1 MSTRDKMIAK
11 PFLKWAGGKT
21 QLIND
26 IERSLPSEIVNKKFT
41 YIEPFV
47 GSGAVLFWILNNFP
61 KMQKAVIN
69 DINADLINAYNIIA
83 SKPKELISIL
93 EIFQNEFHELNSEA
107 ENKKEY
113 YYTKRELYNTRKTD
127 LSTQAAIFI
136 FLNRTCFNGL
146 YRVNRKNHYNVPI
159 GSYNKP
165 TICDAQNILCVS
177 EALQKVEILC
187 GDYQQ
192 TINHA
197 TSNSFFYF
205 DPPYK
210 PLSDTS
216 SFNSYAKD
224 DFNDDEQIRLRDFCQ
239 KLDML
244 GHGWLLSNSDVR
256 GKNINDSFFDDLYA
270 KFTIQRVE
278 ARRSI
283 NANPEKRGVLKE
295 LLITNQLISQE
306 YVRAI

>member
-1 MSTRDKMIAK
+1 MSRIDKMVAK

-26 IERSLPSEIVNKKFT
+26 IERSLPSEIINREFT

-47 GSGAVLFWILNNFP
+47 GSGAVLFWMLNNFP

-69 DINADLINAYNIIA
+69 DINADLINAYRIIA

-93 EIFQNEFHELNSEA
+93 EIFQNEFHDLNSLA
-107 ENKKEY
+107 EKKKEY
-113 YYTKRELYNTRKTD
+113 YYEKRELYNTRNTD
-127 LSTQAAIFI
+127 LSTQAALFI

-146 YRVNRKNHYNVPI
+146 YRVNRKNHYNVPM
-159 GSYNKP
+159 GSYSKP
-165 TICDAQNILCVS
+165 TICDAKNLLAVS

-192 TINHA
+192 TLNYA
-197 TSNSFFYF
+197 SSNSFFYF

-224 DFNDDEQIRLRDFCQ
+224 DFNDDEQIRLKDFCEQ
-239 KLDML
+239 LEKE
-244 GHGWLLSNSDVR
+244 GHKWMLSNSDVK
-256 GKNINDSFFDDLYA
+256 GKNPNDNFFDKIYA
-270 KFTIQRVE
+270 NFLISRVR
-278 ARRSI
+278 ARRNI
-283 NANPEKRGVLKE
+283 NANAEKRGELSE
-295 LLITNQLISQE
+295 LLITNYNYEQALQT
-306 YVRAI
+306 A